1 MAIALRPRLRPSS
14 MNSRNGSQA
23 DGDLGFSGCVPL
35 NPTPNPVVTCMAGFE
50 SWLLLFLLL
59 GRFSG
64 LMLQFSA
71 ASPGSDP
78 VVTSLA
84 AFAGTCRPHA
94 PGARTAMPAAL
105 RYALPVSRR
114 TPVACS
120 IRRRDQ
126 PRRPNAITCC
136 RFSSLKTLLMPTK
149 ATLPSV
155 VSTSRDYFSLA
166 GFEVAIIGRFWVA
179 TEDAVGC
186 SLLARLLYG
195 ASTLTVSTASAFVLI
210 YLQS

>member
-23 DGDLGFSGCVPL
+23 VGDLGFSGSVPL

-50 SWLLLFLLL
+50 SWRLLFLLL

-64 LMLQFSA
+64 LMLQFCA
-71 ASPGSDP
+71 ASSGFDP

-84 AFAGTCRPHA
+84 GFAGTCRPQA
-94 PGARTAMPAAL
+94 PGARMAMPAAF

-149 ATLPSV
+149 STLPSV
-155 VSTSRDYFSLA
+155 ESTSRDYLSLA

-179 TEDAVGC
+179 TEALGIE
-186 SLLARLLYG
+186 SG
-195 ASTLTVSTASAFVLI
+195 AGDLSYI
-210 YLQS
+210 

>member
-1 MAIALRPRLRPSS
+1 MAMALRSRLRPSS

-23 DGDLGFSGCVPL
+23 DGAGLGFSDPTPL
-35 NPTPNPVVTCMAGFE
+35 KPTPNPVVTSMAGFE
-50 SWLLLFLLL
+50 SWLLLFLLS

-64 LMLQFSA
+64 LMLRFSPA
-71 ASPGSDP
+71 ISGLDP

-84 AFAGTCRPHA
+84 GFAGTRPQA
-94 PGARTAMPAAL
+94 PGARTAIPAAF

-120 IRRRDQ
+120 IRRKDP

-149 ATLPSV
+149 GTLPCV
-155 VSTSRDYFSLA
+155 ESTSRDYFSLA
-166 GFEVAIIGRFWVA
+166 GFEMAIIGRIWVA
-179 TEDAVGC
+179 TE
-186 SLLARLLYG
+186 G
-195 ASTLTVSTASAFVLI
+195 AGDFYSWGRYFR
-210 YLQS
+210 

>member
-1 MAIALRPRLRPSS
+1 
-14 MNSRNGSQA
+14 
-23 DGDLGFSGCVPL
+23 
-35 NPTPNPVVTCMAGFE
+35 MAGFE
-50 SWLLLFLLL
+50 SWRWLGFLS

-64 LMLQFSA
+64 LRLRFSA
-71 ASPGSDP
+71 ASSGFDP

-84 AFAGTCRPHA
+84 GFAGTGRPQA
-94 PGARTAMPAAL
+94 PGARMAMPAAF

-120 IRRRDQ
+120 IRRKDQ
-126 PRRPNAITCC
+126 PKRPNAITCC

-155 VSTSRDYFSLA
+155 ESTSRDYLSLA

-179 TEDAVGC
+179 TEGLAVEQLKKVDEHFWFELSSDRHPAREFIVTAEGHVN
-186 SLLARLLYG
+186 SFPIAEELVRLAPKTEGWTFIALKPAQGFQFTTNYEG
-195 ASTLTVSTASAFVLI
+195 
-210 YLQS
+210 